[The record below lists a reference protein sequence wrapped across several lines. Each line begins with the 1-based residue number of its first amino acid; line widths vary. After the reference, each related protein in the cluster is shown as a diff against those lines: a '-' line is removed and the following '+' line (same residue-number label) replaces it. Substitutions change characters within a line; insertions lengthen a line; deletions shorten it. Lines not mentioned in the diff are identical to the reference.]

1 MNRRDLRPSKTSS
14 RSTQKDFPLHNF
26 SLVVPCNGT
35 NKSDPLDI
43 EPSPISKEGNM
54 KVYDVVPGLEF
65 DPESDFEQSP
75 AWFLDG
81 THSVPPWTPMFGW
94 FWVNFCRHGMQYGAE
109 TLSLPTVKGWDWRF
123 MNGGGYLTLLL
134 VKSEEEKQRREE
146 KFRTAILPFIKDY
159 DGLWGG
165 FLDEILGRYEN
176 LKKLDLDKAT
186 NLELLDNFEETIN
199 TCRRMWEIHM
209 YMMYGTYTAYIL
221 FENMCRTLA
230 QIDDTSP
237 QFHALVSGFDNKVF
251 QVDKTLWQ
259 FSKRATEEGLADLF
273 LNSEP
278 ADIRSKLEES
288 DKGQAFMK
296 DFMVFLN
303 EDGWRMQRMS
313 EMNLPTWIEDP
324 TPALV
329 SVKQFLLKGGDF
341 NLEEERGK
349 IAEARLAAEKEV
361 LAKVPQ
367 EQRGW
372 FEQLMRLAQKSGVFS
387 EEHDHYLDL
396 YTHAMMRR
404 SALGIGRSWA
414 AAGAI
419 DDPEDIFFVIPDEVR
434 RAGIAP
440 DQFNMRYI
448 VERRKAEWEEWK
460 KNPNPPAMLKEG
472 FDLDMAMGVLVQ
484 SNDPIAL
491 KVVVGSMPDVRPELK
506 ADLYGTC
513 GSPGVAEGIAR
524 VIMNEDELH
533 LVKEGDILVAAS
545 TSPSWT
551 PTFAIIKGV
560 IVDRGASLSHAA
572 IVGREYGIPV
582 VMNVFEGTTKIKSGQ
597 RVKLDANL
605 GVVYILD

>member
-1 MNRRDLRPSKTSS
+1 
-14 RSTQKDFPLHNF
+14 
-26 SLVVPCNGT
+26 
-35 NKSDPLDI
+35 
-43 EPSPISKEGNM
+43 M

-65 DPESDFEQSP
+65 DPEKDFEQSP

-94 FWVNFCRHGMQYGAE
+94 FWINFCRHGMQYGAE
-109 TLSLPTVKGWDWRF
+109 KLSLPTVKGWDWRF

-146 KFRTAILPFIKDY
+146 AFRKAILPFIEDY
-159 DGLWGG
+159 DGLWNG
-165 FLDEILGRYEN
+165 FVEEILARYEE
-176 LKKLDLDKAT
+176 LKALDLDTAS
-186 NLELLDNFEETIN
+186 NIELLHNFEETVN

-221 FENMCRTLA
+221 FENMCRQIA

-237 QFHALVSGFDNKVF
+237 LFHKLVSGFDNKVF
-251 QVDKTLWQ
+251 QVDRKLWQ
-259 FSKRATEEGLADLF
+259 FSKRAEEDGLAGVF
-273 LNSEP
+273 LDN
-278 ADIRSKLEES
+278 DVRDVRGKLEET

-296 DFMVFLN
+296 DFMDFMN

-313 EMNLPTWIEDP
+313 EINLPTWVEDP
-324 TPALV
+324 TPALGA
-329 SVKQFLLKGGDF
+329 VKQFLSKGGGF
-341 NLEEERGK
+341 NLDEERSNVE
-349 IAEARLAAEKEV
+349 AERQAAEKEV

-367 EQRGW
+367 EQRAW

-396 YTHAMMRR
+396 YTHAMIRR
-404 SALGIGRSWA
+404 SALGLGRRFA
-414 AAGAI
+414 AEGAI
-419 DDPEDIFFVIPDEVR
+419 DDPEDMFFLIPDEVR
-434 RAGIAP
+434 RAGLAP
-440 DQFNMRYI
+440 DQFNLRPI

-472 FDLDMAMGVLVQ
+472 FDIDQAMGVLIQ

-513 GSPGVAEGIAR
+513 GSPGVAEGTAR
-524 VIMNEDELH
+524 VIMSEDELH
-533 LVKEGDILVAAS
+533 RVQEGDILVAAS

-551 PTFAIIKGV
+551 PIFSMIKGV
-560 IVDRGASLSHAA
+560 VVDRGASLSHAA

-582 VMNVFEGTTKIKSGQ
+582 VMNVFEGTAKIKSGQ
-597 RVKLDANL
+597 RIKVDANL
-605 GVVYILD
+605 GVVYILE